1 MKAIINSTLI
11 QHLTPKNK
19 PFDIWDEKLTG
30 FFLRV
35 NISGKMVYMCQ
46 YGRGKRI
53 TIGKV
58 GILSP
63 AQARDRAKEILGDVI
78 KGIDPKST
86 SKNSMSEIAFS
97 CYVEKYYRPWVI
109 VHRKSGKDT
118 VARIRLHFIKL
129 LGNRNLTAIH
139 PLSIE
144 KWRVQRLESGIHAKT
159 VNRDLAAL
167 KSAINKAVEWDLIET
182 NPIAKLKL
190 SKVDTHTNVRFL
202 TTEEETRFRQA
213 LDVREE
219 KIRLARDSGNVWRQK
234 RGYPERP
241 NLRNQHFVDAIKP
254 MILLSLNTGLRRGEL
269 FGLTW
274 KDINLSQAIL
284 TVKGESAKSNK
295 TRHIPLN
302 SEALETLQ
310 AWQRQQK
317 MPEELVFPNK
327 QGKRLTHVK
336 RSWKHIITQ
345 AAIAKFRWHDMRHHF
360 ASSLVMAGVDLNTV
374 RELLGHADIKMT
386 LIYAHLSPE
395 HKAQAVAKLMTWRN
409 AQNSSV
415 KLSTSCV

>member
-19 PFDIWDEKLTG
+19 PFDVWDEKLTG
-30 FFLRV
+30 FFVRV

-78 KGIDPKST
+78 KGIDPKAVHKGKT
-86 SKNSMSEIAFS
+86 QDMTF
-97 CYVEKYYRPWVI
+97 VYYIQKHYQPWAI
-109 VHRKSGKDT
+109 THRKSGSATID
-118 VARIRLHFIKL
+118 RIKANFSKL
-129 LGNRNLTAIH
+129 LGNKSLPEIT
-139 PLSIE
+139 PLLIE
-144 KWRVQRLESGIHAKT
+144 QWRANRLKNGIKT
-159 VNRDLAAL
+159 TTINRDIIAL
-167 KSAINKAVEWDLIET
+167 KASLTKAIEWELIEI

-190 SKVDTHTNVRFL
+190 CKTDTHTNVRFL
-202 TTEEETRFRQA
+202 TSEEETRFRQA

-269 FGLTW
+269 FSLTW